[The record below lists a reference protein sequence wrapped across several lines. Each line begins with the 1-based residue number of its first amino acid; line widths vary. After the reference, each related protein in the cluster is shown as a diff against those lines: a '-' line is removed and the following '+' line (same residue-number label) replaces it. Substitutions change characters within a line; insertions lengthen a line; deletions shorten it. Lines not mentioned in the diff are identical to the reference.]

1 MVMDAAVKQD
11 EGRDVRTEASMIKV
25 FATEMA
31 TEVIDHAMQTFGAM
45 GVTKELPLPLM
56 AQKVRTMRIYEGPT
70 EVHRMV
76 IARRILGR
84 PLTAT
89 AGRADHFRLH
99 RGAAAMTYTLDAFI
113 KDAQAAL
120 KAHDGPAGR
129 EQVRVLLEK
138 LLTNEAFVDEA
149 VGPAAPIG
157 TRKLYE
163 DKDLGFVVLAHCN
176 PKPHKSPPHD
186 HGTSWAVYGQAVKY
200 TDMSEY
206 KRLDGGNG
214 AGDAKLEQVKA
225 YRLEP
230 GHAGVYDVG
239 AVHAIDYPEGS
250 RFVRV
255 TGRDLDYVRR
265 LKFDTAAGKAI
276 TIESASAS

>member
-1 MVMDAAVKQD
+1 
-11 EGRDVRTEASMIKV
+11 
-25 FATEMA
+25 MA
-31 TEVIDHAMQTFGAM
+31 
-45 GVTKELPLPLM
+45 
-56 AQKVRTMRIYEGPT
+56 
-70 EVHRMV
+70 
-76 IARRILGR
+76 
-84 PLTAT
+84 
-89 AGRADHFRLH
+89 
-99 RGAAAMTYTLDAFI
+99 YTLDTFV

-120 KAHDGPAGR
+120 KTHSGPAGR

-138 LLTNEAFVDEA
+138 LLTNKAFVDEA
-149 VGPAAPIG
+149 VGPAAPMG

-176 PKPHKSPPHD
+176 ARPHKSPPHD
-186 HGTSWAVYGQAVKY
+186 HGSSWAVYGQAIKY

-206 KRLDGGNG
+206 KRLDGGEG
-214 AGDAKLEQVKA
+214 EGEAKLEKVKS

-239 AVHAIDYPEGS
+239 AIHAIDYPEGS

-255 TGRDLDYVRR
+255 TGRDLDYVQR

-276 TIESASAS
+276 IIESATTGRA